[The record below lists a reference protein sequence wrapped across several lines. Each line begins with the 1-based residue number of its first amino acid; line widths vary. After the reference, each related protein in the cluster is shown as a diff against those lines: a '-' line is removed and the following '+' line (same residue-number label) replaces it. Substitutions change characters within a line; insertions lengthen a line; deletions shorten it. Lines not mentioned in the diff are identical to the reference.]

1 MPDEHRNPA
10 AANANPATAADGVGA
25 AGSVATGAASIDPAA
40 AVLTDDTSAANPIAA
55 AGNTAT
61 ADTGSVD
68 TSAANPAAA
77 ANTAAVDTSAANPVT
92 HAGNTAAVDTSAA
105 NPITDAG
112 NTAAADTSAANP
124 ITHAGNTA
132 AAADTSAANPIAAAG
147 NTDAGNT
154 AAGNTDAADTG
165 AANPITHA
173 GNTAAD
179 AAGMI
184 ETRVRAALT
193 RRHIAHWEWIAIDP
207 QFGDTADFCREYG
220 FDLPHCANTIIVA
233 SKRGPAAY
241 CAGIVRGSDRLDVNR
256 RVRALMGVSRA
267 SFASADETRRLT
279 DMMIGGVTPLALPDD
294 LPIYA
299 DRRLLAMDYII
310 LGAGSRAAKLKL
322 PPQELAKLPSL
333 QFIDNL
339 SIPAA

>member
-1 MPDEHRNPA
+1 MPNEHHNR
-10 AANANPATAADGVGA
+10 
-25 AGSVATGAASIDPAA
+25 
-40 AVLTDDTSAANPIAA
+40 AANPIAYGA
-55 AGNTAT
+55 NN
-61 ADTGSVD
+61 VD
-68 TSAANPAAA
+68 TS
-77 ANTAAVDTSAANPVT
+77 
-92 HAGNTAAVDTSAA
+92 
-105 NPITDAG
+105 DAKT
-112 NTAAADTSAANP
+112 NAAADTSAANP
-124 ITHAGNTA
+124 IADAGNA
-132 AAADTSAANPIAAAG
+132 AAADTSAANPIADAG
-147 NTDAGNT
+147 NAAAADTSAANPIADAGNT
-154 AAGNTDAADTG
+154 AAADTG
-165 AANPITHA
+165 AANPIADPGNAAAADTGAANPIADA
-173 GNTAAD
+173 GNTDAD

-193 RRHIAHWEWIAIDP
+193 RLNIAHWEWIAIDP
-207 QFGDTADFCREYG
+207 RFGDTADFCREYG

-256 RVRALMGVSRA
+256 RVCALMGVSRA
-267 SFASADETRRLT
+267 SFASADETRQLT

-310 LGAGSRAAKLKL
+310 LGAGSRAAKLKM

-339 SIPAA
+339 SLPAA